1 MSFGSRFKRAREK
14 KSLSQQDLADMIG
27 VTDGT
32 ISNYE
37 KGVAFPRWD
46 TMKKLCDILNV
57 DPNYLFWDDL
67 TDKMKSQIIEQT
79 TFDFND
85 EGTLLYKRLDV
96 IDKAEIRGE
105 MKQMLK
111 ADKYSNNEKDAKLKH
126 A

>member
-79 TFDFND
+79 TFDYND
-85 EGTLLYKRLDV
+85 EGTLLYKRLDD

-126 A
+126 V